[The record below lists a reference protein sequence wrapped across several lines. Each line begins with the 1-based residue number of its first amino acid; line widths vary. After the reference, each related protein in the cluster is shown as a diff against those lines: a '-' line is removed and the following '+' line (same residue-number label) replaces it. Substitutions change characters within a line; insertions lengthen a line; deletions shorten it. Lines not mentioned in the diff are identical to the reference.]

1 MKNNIIVMA
10 TVAIITAVVV
20 LASVAIGI
28 GLAGGDSAQSV
39 TTANTITAVDE
50 PLPTEIPKTIAIPGY
65 AQLVMK
71 AGDVMQEVE
80 LHNPQENPCY
90 FVISIILPD
99 GTEVFRSGMIE
110 PGQKTNVIKLLQ
122 PLKAGTYKNA
132 VLRYS
137 CYSIKDKAPMNGADT
152 KFTLEVV

>member
-1 MKNNIIVMA
+1 MKSNIITIA
-10 TVAIITAVVV
+10 AVAVITAIVV

-28 GLAGGDSAQSV
+28 SLTSGSSVQSSS
-39 TTANTITAVDE
+39 TRNALPDAIE
-50 PLPTEIPKTIAIPGY
+50 PTPVEVPKTIAIPGY

-71 AGDVMQEVE
+71 AGDVMQDVE
-80 LHNPQENPCY
+80 LHNPQENSCY

-99 GTEVFRSGMIE
+99 GTEVFRSGLIE
-110 PGQKTNVIKLLQ
+110 PGQKIDVIKLSQ
-122 PLKAGTYKNA
+122 PLKAGTYENA

-137 CYSIKDKAPMNGADT
+137 CYSIKDKKKLNGADT

>member
-1 MKNNIIVMA
+1 MKKNIIVMA
-10 TVAIITAVVV
+10 TVAIITAIIV

-28 GLAGGDSAQSV
+28 ALVSGDSVQSV
-39 TTANTITAVDE
+39 NTKNSIEAVDE
-50 PLPTEIPKTIAIPGY
+50 PLPAEIPKTIAIPGY

-71 AGDVMQEVE
+71 AGEVMQDVE
-80 LHNPQENPCY
+80 LHNPQENLCY

-99 GTEVFRSGMIE
+99 GTEVFRSSPIE
-110 PGQKTNVIKLLQ
+110 PGQKIDVIKLLQ
-122 PLKAGTYKNA
+122 PLKAGTYENA

-137 CYSIKDKAPMNGADT
+137 CYSIKDNKQLNGADT